1 MYIYTCTH
9 IHTDAHAHA
18 HAQVASLTVLIS
30 VVVSGTNFLLREL
43 LYKLATYE
51 RSATSTEQQ
60 MRLFTLATCVQH
72 RLATLAPP
80 PNTCIAS

>member
-1 MYIYTCTH
+1 MQVATLTPAQKTH
-9 IHTDAHAHA
+9 
-18 HAQVASLTVLIS
+18 VASLTVLIS

-43 LYKLATYE
+43 LYKLAAYE

-72 RLATLAPP
+72 RLATLAPAP
-80 PNTCIAS
+80 PPHTCIAS

>member
-1 MYIYTCTH
+1 MHIHTCTH

-80 PNTCIAS
+80 PHTSIAS

>member
-1 MYIYTCTH
+1 MYIHTCTH

-80 PNTCIAS
+80 PNTSIAS

>member
-1 MYIYTCTH
+1 M
-9 IHTDAHAHA
+9 
-18 HAQVASLTVLIS
+18 ASLTVLIS

-60 MRLFTLATCVQH
+60 MRLFTLATCVY
-72 RLATLAPP
+72 
-80 PNTCIAS
+80 IASYLNLYYAYTEIATASASGPDAASHVVHA

>member
-1 MYIYTCTH
+1 MYIHTCTH
-9 IHTDAHAHA
+9 RHTDAHAHA

-80 PNTCIAS
+80 PHTCIAS